1 MWATAELL
9 EFASLDVVLPA
20 VVPMQVALPV
30 DASPAVAT
38 PVAALLAA
46 ASPAVA
52 SKVATNAGGDPDDEE
67 LC

>member
-9 EFASLDVVLPA
+9 EFASLDAVFPA
-20 VVPMQVALPV
+20 VAPMQV
-30 DASPAVAT
+30 ASPAVAT